1 MKIDVLF
8 ENMQKSRNHFSV
20 VLDEYGGTVGI
31 ITMNDLLEE
40 IVGDLENEENAE
52 VKEPDIKQI
61 NENEWT
67 IQGCASLDDVERN
80 LKIQLPIDEY
90 ETFSG
95 YVFGIYCTIPEDNTS
110 FSLETDKLI
119 INVLNV
125 VNHTVEKASVIVK
138 L

>member
-1 MKIDVLF
+1 
-8 ENMQKSRNHFSV
+8 
-20 VLDEYGGTVGI
+20 
-31 ITMNDLLEE
+31 MNDLLEE

-95 YVFGIYCTIPEDNTS
+95 YVFSAFTVRYRRIIPH
-110 FSLETDKLI
+110 FLLKPISL
-119 INVLNV
+119 
-125 VNHTVEKASVIVK
+125 
-138 L
+138 

>member
-1 MKIDVLF
+1 
-8 ENMQKSRNHFSV
+8 
-20 VLDEYGGTVGI
+20 
-31 ITMNDLLEE
+31 MNDLLEE

>member
-1 MKIDVLF
+1 MKMNGRF
-8 ENMQKSRNHFSV
+8 RV
-20 VLDEYGGTVGI
+20 VLRL
-31 ITMNDLLEE
+31 MMW
-40 IVGDLENEENAE
+40 
-52 VKEPDIKQI
+52 K
-61 NENEWT
+61 
-67 IQGCASLDDVERN
+67 RN